1 MLMDQAS
8 MTVTRENLIEAAGQV
23 FAERGYEAATVRDIC
38 SRAAVNVAAV
48 NYHFRDKFGLYTEVL
63 KSAMLDP
70 HAQSVAAGIA
80 QPLSDPKAALQQIV
94 LQWFERSRESGRR
107 SWLARIMSHEIAQPT
122 PALDRVV
129 EAMEPQYRRF
139 QMLVGQV
146 IHCSPGDART
156 RMCVHSVVGQIL
168 QYVQSRA
175 MVERLWPELELDDED
190 QRQAIAAHIVEFSLA
205 GMELIARGNRESSKR
220 IQATRSRKR
229 NGRQS

>member
-8 MTVTRENLIEAAGQV
+8 MTVTREKLIEAAGRV

-107 SWLARIMSHEIAQPT
+107 SWLARIMSHEMAQPT

-146 IHCSPGDART
+146 IHCSPDDART

-205 GMELIARGNRESSKR
+205 GMERIARGNRESSKR

>member
-8 MTVTRENLIEAAGQV
+8 LTVTREKLIEAAGQV
-23 FAERGYEAATVRDIC
+23 FAERGYEAATVREIC

-63 KSAMLDP
+63 KSAVLDP
-70 HAQSVAAGIA
+70 HAQSLAAGIT
-80 QPLSDPKAALQQIV
+80 QPCDSKAALQQIV
-94 LQWFERSRESGRR
+94 LQWFERPRETGRR
-107 SWLARIMSHEIAQPT
+107 SWLARIMAHEMAQPT

-129 EAMEPQYRRF
+129 EAMGPQYRRF
-139 QMLVGQV
+139 QMLVGQL
-146 IHCSPGDART
+146 IDCSPDDART

-175 MVERLWPELELDDED
+175 MLERLCPDLDLDDEK
-190 QRQAIAAHIVEFSLA
+190 QRQAIAAHIVKFSLA
-205 GMELIARGNRESSKR
+205 GMERIARGNRESSKR
-220 IQATRSRKR
+220 TQATRSRKR